1 MRRRGRGGRR
11 NDWRRRDHGRR
22 TWVLPRREAPEPV
35 RGGRGPARRRAH
47 LGPDVARDDK
57 LRPEGTAAA
66 GHLGRR
72 PGDLGPARQAAQ
84 RAGVCP
90 ARRQDQGP
98 AARLLHHR
106 QGGRGEEA
114 RLRRRQGALPA
125 RACGGR
131 RGLPRQRRLLQGA
144 AREGRAGLPSDARLL
159 HGANAAVHG
168 PARKGARAARA
179 EMDRGVPPSGRLRR
193 VQGTAAGAARQQRPR
208 HYGRAR
214 VLEVRLPAAHRG
226 PRGNH
231 MHGMPQDASRPSRAM
246 RRTFLVQADVLQPDI
261 TWMGGLTEARRVV
274 AMAAAYDIPVIPHGS
289 SVYSYHLQYAFHNC
303 PVAELIN
310 LHPTSDEVVPYF
322 GSLFS
327 DEPLPKDGFID
338 LPDRPGFGV
347 TLVRDGLHRPWART
361 AEESAAQY
369 AVTSQADS
377 GLVGD
382 ETRPRM
388 GI

>member
-11 NDWRRRDHGRR
+11 NDRRRRDHGRR

-57 LRPEGTAAA
+57 LRPEGPPSA

-84 RAGVCP
+84 RAGVCS
-90 ARRQDQGP
+90 ARRQDKGP

-159 HGANAAVHG
+159 HGADAAVHD
-168 PARKGARAARA
+168 PAREGARASRA
-179 EMDRGVPPSGRLRR
+179 EVDRGVPPSGRLRR
-193 VQGTAAGAARQQRPR
+193 VQGAAAGAARQQRPR

-226 PRGNH
+226 PRG
-231 MHGMPQDASRPSRAM
+231 GRAAAGHHVDGRAHRGAP
-246 RRTFLVQADVLQPDI
+246 RRRDG
-261 TWMGGLTEARRVV
+261 GGLRHPGHPARLLGLLVPPAVRLPQLPRRG
-274 AMAAAYDIPVIPHGS
+274 AHQPAPDERRGRALLWRPLLGRAAPQG
-289 SVYSYHLQYAFHNC
+289 
-303 PVAELIN
+303 
-310 LHPTSDEVVPYF
+310 
-322 GSLFS
+322 
-327 DEPLPKDGFID
+327 
-338 LPDRPGFGV
+338 R
-347 TLVRDGLHRPWART
+347 LHRPPGQARLRSHARARRPAPPVGT
-361 AEESAAQY
+361 HGGGVGG
-369 AVTSQADS
+369 AVR
-377 GLVGD
+377 GH
-382 ETRPRM
+382 
-388 GI
+388 